1 MLETGEP
8 KDGDFARYVE
18 RLVHPPTG
26 SKPPAAGAPPQPAAM
41 PSAARPVAA
50 VRPGAQAAG
59 QQGAAANRSTPA
71 EALAAARRGL
81 DTVRRS
87 AANLLAK
94 AAVAATFAGVALLVI
109 SFADGPPALAD
120 PRLGIGLLIA
130 GLVARRLSGKLR

>member
-18 RLVHPPTG
+18 RLVHAPTG
-26 SKPPAAGAPPQPAAM
+26 SKPPAAGTPPQLPAEA
-41 PSAARPVAA
+41 
-50 VRPGAQAAG
+50 
-59 QQGAAANRSTPA
+59 GAAAKRPTPA
-71 EALAAARRGL
+71 EALAAARRSL

-109 SFADGPPALAD
+109 SFADGPPALVD
-120 PRLGIGLLIA
+120 PGLGVGLLIA
-130 GLVARRLSGKLR
+130 GFVANRLSGKLR

>member
-26 SKPPAAGAPPQPAAM
+26 AKPPDAAGASRSPALPPAA
-41 PSAARPVAA
+41 RPTA
-50 VRPGAQAAG
+50 VAQAGVHA
-59 QQGAAANRSTPA
+59 GAAAERPTPA
-71 EALAAARRGL
+71 EALAAARRSL
-81 DTVRRS
+81 ETVRRS

-120 PRLGIGLLIA
+120 PTLGVGLLIA
-130 GLVARRLSGKLR
+130 GFVANRLSGKLR